1 MSDIVGVTVI
11 VRVADAVSPPLSVTA
26 AVSRCVPTE
35 SVDTVTLPPLPRAPS
50 RFDVQVRA
58 AVSVPSC
65 VSLALAANPTALPAV
80 NVALLAG
87 DVIVTVGGVLAVVM
101 VIVRVADAVSPPL
114 SVTAAVSRCVPTE
127 SVDTVTLPPLPRA
140 PSRSTSR

>member
-1 MSDIVGVTVI
+1 MRPDRERRHRHAAATPQGTV
-11 VRVADAVSPPLSVTA
+11 AV
-26 AVSRCVPTE
+26 
-35 SVDTVTLPPLPRAPS
+35 
-50 RFDVQVRA
+50 DVQVRA

-140 PSRSTSR
+140 LSRSTSR

>member
-1 MSDIVGVTVI
+1 M
-11 VRVADAVSPPLSVTA
+11 
-26 AVSRCVPTE
+26 
-35 SVDTVTLPPLPRAPS
+35 
-50 RFDVQVRA
+50 
-58 AVSVPSC
+58 
-65 VSLALAANPTALPAV
+65 

-127 SVDTVTLPPLPRA
+127 SVDTVTLPPLPGTVAVRRPGEGRGQRAILRIARARRQPYRA
-140 PSRSTSR
+140 PRRDVALLAGDVIVTSAACWPW